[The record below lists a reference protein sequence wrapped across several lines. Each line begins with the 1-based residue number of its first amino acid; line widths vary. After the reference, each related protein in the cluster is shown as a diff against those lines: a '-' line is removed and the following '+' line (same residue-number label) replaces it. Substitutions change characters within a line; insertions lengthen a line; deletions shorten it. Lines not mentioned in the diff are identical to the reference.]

1 VPAAPAPA
9 ASSARETEAPLAE
22 LVGARKLYGKTVAL
36 DGVDL
41 DVRRGELLALLGP
54 NGAGKSTA
62 ISLWLGLL
70 RADEGEVRLMG
81 RSPLDVD
88 SRRDVG
94 VMMQEVALEPL
105 LRVRELVDLAASYYP
120 SPLPVS
126 KALELTGTT
135 PLGDRRYAKLS
146 AGQKR
151 QAQFAMAVVGQPKL
165 LFLDE
170 PTVGLDVQARETMW
184 RAIRDLV
191 ARGSSVVLTT
201 HYLEEA
207 EALASRVVVLA
218 KGRVIASGSVDE
230 IRSVVSRTHISCA
243 SALSADDVR
252 RWPSVIDASR
262 EAQKLKITAADAE
275 SVVRRLL
282 ASDHTLRQLEVRQA
296 ALAEAFTEL
305 TKEAA

>member
-1 VPAAPAPA
+1 MSGSQPLHALDAD
-9 ASSARETEAPLAE
+9 APLAE
-22 LVGARKLYGKTVAL
+22 LVGAIKRYGKTVAL
-36 DGVDL
+36 DGVNL
-41 DVRRGELLALLGP
+41 DVRRGEVLAVLGP

-70 RADEGEVRLMG
+70 QPDAGEARLMG
-81 RSPLDVD
+81 LSPLDVE

-105 LRVRELVDLAASYYP
+105 LRVHELVDLAASYYP
-120 SPLPVS
+120 NPLTVDE
-126 KALELTGTT
+126 ALALTRTT
-135 PLGDRRYAKLS
+135 ELGDKRYAKLS
-146 AGQKR
+146 GGQKR
-151 QAQFAMAVVGQPKL
+151 QAQFAIAVVGRPRL

-201 HYLEEA
+201 HYLDEA
-207 EALASRVVVLA
+207 EALATRVVVLA

-252 RWPSVIDASR
+252 LWPSVLEASNADR
-262 EAQKLKITAADAE
+262 KLTITATDGE

-282 ASDHTLRQLEVRQA
+282 ASDHELRHLEVRPA
-296 ALAEAFTEL
+296 ALSEAFTEL

>member
-1 VPAAPAPA
+1 MSNQQRLHTLDAP
-9 ASSARETEAPLAE
+9 APLAE
-22 LVGARKLYGKTVAL
+22 LVGAIKRYGNTVAL
-36 DGVDL
+36 DGVHL
-41 DVRRGELLALLGP
+41 DVRRGEVLALLGP

-70 RADEGEVRLMG
+70 QPDAGEARLMG
-81 RSPLDVD
+81 LSPLDVE

-120 SPLPVS
+120 NPLAVDE
-126 KALELTGTT
+126 ALALTRTT
-135 PLGDRRYAKLS
+135 ELGDKRYAKLS
-146 AGQKR
+146 GGQKR
-151 QAQFAMAVVGQPKL
+151 QAQFAIAVVGRPRL

-201 HYLEEA
+201 HYLDEA
-207 EALASRVVVLA
+207 EALANRVVVLA

-243 SALSADDVR
+243 SALSADGVR
-252 RWPSVIDASR
+252 RWPSVLEASN
-262 EAQKLKITAADAE
+262 ADGKLTITATDGE

-282 ASDHTLRQLEVRQA
+282 ASDHELRHLEVRPA
-296 ALAEAFTEL
+296 ALSEAFTEL